1 MVKTGFG
8 IDIHQLKQGRKCIL
22 GGIEIPSDIGPYGHS
37 DADVVIHALIDG
49 LLGATALGDIGQW
62 FPDTDDKYKDI
73 DSAILLTEVVNTLGQ
88 KNYIINHIDINI
100 VAEKPKIAP
109 YVVAIR
115 ENLASLLRVNFNS
128 VSVKATT
135 AEKIGF
141 IGRKEG
147 IMATATVTIF
157 EQTNNKKKLDYKVDY
172 KKLTPMALAY
182 MGDAVLELY
191 VRRYLLSRGVK
202 KGAQLQKLALEFV
215 SAKAQ
220 AQMIKDN
227 MHLLTEKEHDVWRW
241 GRNSRGGNVPK
252 NTDPVSYRFSTGL
265 ETLIGYIY
273 FSEDMERLE
282 ELINILIENK
292 KNKVEEL
299 K

>member
-1 MVKTGFG
+1 MVRTGFG
-8 IDIHQLKQGRKCIL
+8 IDIHSLKQGRKCIL

-49 LLGATALGDIGQW
+49 LLGATSMGDIGQW
-62 FPDTDDKYKDI
+62 FPDTDEKYKDI
-73 DSAILLTEVVNTLGQ
+73 NSAILLTEVVNTIKQ
-88 KNYIINHIDINI
+88 KSFTISHVDINI
-100 VAEKPKIAP
+100 VTEKPKIAP

-115 ENLASLLRVNFNS
+115 ENLAGLLHIDFNS

-135 AEKIGF
+135 AEKLGF
-141 IGRKEG
+141 VGRKEG
-147 IMATATVTIF
+147 IMATATVTIL
-157 EQTNNKKKLDYKVDY
+157 EQQNYKKKADYQVDY

-227 MHLLTEKEHDVWRW
+227 MHLLTEKEHDIWRW

-273 FSEDMERLE
+273 FSGDTNRLE
-282 ELINILIENK
+282 ELINAFIDNK
-292 KNKVEEL
+292 KSKMEEL